1 MCNLSIDEAIRR
13 QEKDSLTKNGHDANR
28 RGSRINDVHELRNS
42 SSRER
47 KTIDGKQLR
56 HENEVLKGR
65 NSRDIDGKSIASSDV
80 SNRDR
85 STCTEQEIQRSQHSE
100 SNMTSKNVFLT
111 KRNAAVDEFYDDS
124 LKAMIA
130 VVNDYHL
137 SIDTNHIGTQ
147 IILNTMLNTV
157 VGDH

>member
-1 MCNLSIDEAIRR
+1 MTGV
-13 QEKDSLTKNGHDANR
+13 Q
-28 RGSRINDVHELRNS
+28 
-42 SSRER
+42 
-47 KTIDGKQLR
+47 
-56 HENEVLKGR
+56 
-65 NSRDIDGKSIASSDV
+65 
-80 SNRDR
+80 
-85 STCTEQEIQRSQHSE
+85 TCALPICQHSE